1 MLHSLSIVFVLLAT
15 ICNVDA
21 AIYKID
27 SEHSNVSFG
36 IRYLVSNT
44 GGNFHIF
51 SGNIVY
57 DMEKPEEIQI
67 QATIQAESIDTD
79 NVKRDRHLKS
89 DDFLNVEKYPIIT
102 FTSSKTELND
112 GVGAV
117 GDLEEDIIFVE
128 GKFTMHG
135 VSKTITLPVRFL
147 GKDVHPYK
155 QKEVVGFSAKTVV
168 QRSDFGVNNWTDKA
182 GVLSDDVDVRLTIQA
197 VKISD

>member
-1 MLHSLSIVFVLLAT
+1 MLRRLSIAIVLLVAVS
-15 ICNVDA
+15 NVDA
-21 AIYKID
+21 AVYKID

-44 GGNFHIF
+44 GGNFHVF

-57 DMEKPEEIQI
+57 DIEKPEEIQI

-89 DDFLNVEKYPIIT
+89 DDFLNIEKYPIIT
-102 FTSSKTELND
+102 FMSSNAELID
-112 GVGAV
+112 GVGSV
-117 GDLEEDIIFVE
+117 GDLEEDILFVE

-147 GKDVHPYK
+147 GKGIHPHK
-155 QKEVVGFSAKTVV
+155 KKEVVGFSAKTVV
-168 QRSDFGVNNWTDKA
+168 RRSDFGVNNWTDKA
-182 GVLSDDVDVRLTIQA
+182 GVLSDDVEVRLTIQA
-197 VKISD
+197 VRISD

>member
-1 MLHSLSIVFVLLAT
+1 MLHHISVVFVLLVT

-44 GGNFHIF
+44 SGNFHTF

-57 DMEKPEEIQI
+57 DMEKPEEIKI

-79 NVKRDRHLKS
+79 NVKRDQHLKS

-102 FTSSKTELND
+102 FTSSKAELND

-117 GDLEEDIIFVE
+117 SDLEEGTLFVE
-128 GKFTMHG
+128 GTFTMHG
-135 VSKTITLPVRFL
+135 VSKKITLPVRFL
-147 GKDVHPYK
+147 GKSVHPYK

-182 GVLSDDVDVRLTIQA
+182 GVLSDEVEVRLTIQA
-197 VKISD
+197 VSISD

>member
-1 MLHSLSIVFVLLAT
+1 MMHRLSIALVLLVT

-21 AIYKID
+21 AVYQID
-27 SEHSNVSFG
+27 SEHSNVSFD

-44 GGNFHIF
+44 GGNFHVF

-57 DMEKPEEIQI
+57 DIEKPEEIQI

-102 FTSSKTELND
+102 FMSSNAGLKD
-112 GVGAV
+112 GVGSV
-117 GDLEEDIIFVE
+117 GDLEEDILFVE

-135 VSKTITLPVRFL
+135 VSKIITLPVRFL
-147 GKDVHPYK
+147 GKGIHPYK
-155 QKEVVGFSAKTVV
+155 KKEVVGFSAKTVV
-168 QRSDFGVNNWTDKA
+168 RRSDFGVNNWTDKA
-182 GVLSDDVDVRLTIQA
+182 GVLSDDVEVRLTIQA
-197 VKISD
+197 VRISD